1 LITARQGC
9 RMLPVPG
16 RVLLFFWRKI
26 CAEVEYIQ
34 EILKLVFLDG
44 LERLSDG
51 KGDIFEAAAYR

>member
-1 LITARQGC
+1 
-9 RMLPVPG
+9 MLPVPG